1 MKSIFKLSVALI
13 LFPLVTLQAQTKIV
27 NSSDSLSLSQILNEV
42 IKNYPA
48 IKKAQNEIQS
58 SDAKIGMAKTGYLP
72 DVNFSGSFTFLG
84 PTTSLTMPG
93 LGSFQLYPPD
103 NYSAAINISQ
113 SIYDFGKTSKN
124 VTFAQQSKEFVGLA
138 VEQLKQK
145 LSGILAGNY
154 YSIVFLQEA
163 VNIKN
168 EELATLNQ
176 HLDYV
181 KKKASTGSATNF
193 EIMTTEVR
201 ISAIE
206 NQKTDIVNAL
216 QIQLSQLKSFLGKTQ
231 ETTITAKNDLLN
243 PQLLASNDSLFNFAF
258 EHRSEMK
265 IAKQKSVLADTHLK
279 MVNIQNNPSLNFFG
293 SGGFKNGYFNSIYQ
307 DTGKLNFAVGI
318 GLKVPIFDANRSKY
332 AKIQALT
339 DIESNNQET
348 ELAKRSIVNE
358 VLESK
363 VTAESAL
370 KKVNQSELQLN
381 QAEEAYKLAKSNFEA
396 GAITNLDLLDSSTAI
411 AESKLALLKTKID
424 YSVSL
429 LKLKIAL
436 GEQIY

>member
-13 LFPLVTLQAQTKIV
+13 LFPLVTLQAQTKVV

-42 IKNYPA
+42 IQNYPA

-58 SDAKIGMAKTGYLP
+58 SDAKIGMAKTAYLP
-72 DVNFSGSFTFLG
+72 DVNFSSSFTYLG

-103 NYSAAINISQ
+103 NYSAAINVSQ
-113 SIYDFGKTSKN
+113 SICDFGKTSKN
-124 VTFAQQSKEFVGLA
+124 VTFAQQSKELVGLT
-138 VEQLKQK
+138 VDQLKQK
-145 LSGILAGNY
+145 LSGMLAGNF

-168 EELATLNQ
+168 DELETLNQ

-181 KKKASTGSATNF
+181 KKKASTGSATKF

-201 ISAIE
+201 ISVIE

-231 ETTITAKNDLLN
+231 ETTITVKNDLLST
-243 PQLLASNDSLFNFAF
+243 QILASNDSLFNFAF
-258 EHRSEMK
+258 DHRSEMK
-265 IAKQKSVLADTHLK
+265 IAKMKSTLADTHLK
-279 MVNIQNNPSLNFFG
+279 MVNSQNNPSLNFFG
-293 SGGFKNGYFNSIYQ
+293 SGGFKNGYFTDKYQ

-332 AKIQALT
+332 AKIQAQT
-339 DIESNNQET
+339 DIDSNNQET

-363 VTAESAL
+363 VTAQSAL

-381 QAEEAYKLAKSNFEA
+381 QAKEAYKLAKTNFEA